1 MSSFMPF
8 AEAKFAEVFTEA
20 AEDLA
25 DTLGIPADVATK
37 QKGQFTAYKAAF
49 TACES
54 PNAGAVDREDRKEK
68 RDALSQTIRKVKN
81 AYIDGDPKGVVTNEI
96 RLRFGLPPR
105 DTTHTPV
112 EPPREI
118 PAFTLESG
126 GYLQVAVRHP
136 ARPPRYSGAVLF
148 YKVSEEPI
156 TNHKEL
162 TGSKLLTRPKETL
175 AFEDADRLKVLY
187 GALCWQNEKRE
198 LGPSSPIQSMTIV

>member
-1 MSSFMPF
+1 MPF
-8 AEAKFAEVFTEA
+8 AEAKFAEFAEVFTEA
-20 AEDLA
+20 AEELA

-54 PNAGAVDREDRKEK
+54 PNAGPVDREGRKEK
-68 RDALSQTIRKVKN
+68 RGALELSIRKIKN

-112 EPPREI
+112 EPPHEI
-118 PAFTLESG
+118 PTFTLESG
-126 GYLQVAVRHP
+126 GYLQVVVRHP

-148 YKVSEEPI
+148 YKVSEEPV
-156 TNHKEL
+156 TNHTEL

-175 AFEDADRLKVLY
+175 AFEDADRLKAFY
-187 GALCWQNEKRE
+187 AALCWQNEKGE
-198 LGPSSPIQSMTIV
+198 CGPSSPIQSIPIV